1 MPEFDKDLR
10 SIQQARQMV
19 GTAREAQKIWGTA
32 TQAEVDRVCEAMAE
46 AAFGAAERLGRQAA
60 QET

>member
-19 GTAREAQKIWGTA
+19 LSAREAQKKWGFA
-32 TQAEVDRVCEAMAE
+32 TQTEVDHVCEAMA
-46 AAFGAAERLGRQAA
+46 
-60 QET
+60 

>member
-1 MPEFDKDLR
+1 MAEFDKDLR

-19 GTAREAQKIWGTA
+19 LQAREAQKVWGFA

-46 AAFGAAERLGRQAA
+46 NWSG
-60 QET
+60 